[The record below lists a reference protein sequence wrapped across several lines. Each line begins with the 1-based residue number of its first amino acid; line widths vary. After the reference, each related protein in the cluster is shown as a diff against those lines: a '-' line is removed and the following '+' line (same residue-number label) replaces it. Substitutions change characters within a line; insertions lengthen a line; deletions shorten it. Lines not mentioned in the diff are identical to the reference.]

1 MLSEAPGPHFQVQ
14 AASKLK
20 LNKAIHNNKEINKSK
35 TNNTSNTSI
44 VLFKIVIILFRIL

>member
-1 MLSEAPGPHFQVQ
+1 MQ

-20 LNKAIHNNKEINKSK
+20 LNKAIHNNKGINKSK

-44 VLFKIVIILFRIL
+44 ILSKIVIILFKIL